1 MNHFYAYFTA
11 FRSLKSTLSIFAT
24 RLTLTMKYRLQN
36 AIYPFI
42 HKFPTPREGG
52 NKKITMGLNYLFY
65 WAVVRHVEW
74 YRGGIVKGYKV
85 NRALKPETRN
95 DTRE

>member
-36 AIYPFI
+36 AIYPQI
-42 HKFPTPREGG
+42 PHPS
-52 NKKITMGLNYLFY
+52 
-65 WAVVRHVEW
+65 
-74 YRGGIVKGYKV
+74 RGG
-85 NRALKPETRN
+85 E
-95 DTRE
+95 